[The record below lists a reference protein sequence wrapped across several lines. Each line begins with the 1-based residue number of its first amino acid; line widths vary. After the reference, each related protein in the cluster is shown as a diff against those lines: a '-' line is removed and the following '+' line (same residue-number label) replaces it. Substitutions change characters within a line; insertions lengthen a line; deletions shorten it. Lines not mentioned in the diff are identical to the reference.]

1 MIRITKG
8 QANTVIVTTTEK
20 GTALHYLFAFENLTS
35 MVTQYCI
42 ADDTSAYRDRY
53 NAFTITETANPV
65 AVNGQVKL
73 TLEGEY
79 RYVIYGQASASN
91 LDPTGLTAF
100 ESGMCIVTG
109 TTTAT
114 PTYTGN
120 DAQTFAVYNG

>member
-53 NAFTITETANPV
+53 NAFTITETATPTPTN
-65 AVNGQVKL
+65 AQVTL

-91 LDPTGLTAF
+91 LNPAGLTAF

>member
-20 GTALHYLFAFENLTS
+20 GSAAHYLFAFKNMTS
-35 MVTQYCI
+35 NQTKYCI
-42 ADDTSAYRDRY
+42 ADDTSSFRDRY
-53 NAFTITETANPV
+53 NAFTITETATPTPTN
-65 AVNGQVKL
+65 AQVTL

-79 RYVIYGQASASN
+79 KYTIYGQASASN
-91 LDPTGLTAF
+91 LNPAGLTAF